1 MTFQVKIV
9 IIYEENHKSATKWQE
24 KNIGMEFVNI
34 QTEEFNSRLTK

>member
-9 IIYEENHKSATKWQE
+9 IIYDKNHKSATKWQK

-34 QTEEFNSRLTK
+34 HVEEFNSRFTK